1 MDMEEA
7 LRTFGVLVVAG
18 VVWVLLM
25 IFAVIRGFFKETT
38 VLALFVASGALGGLG
53 ALVNVYAA
61 HREFLQF
68 EFLYYFAFWWVVFGV
83 MLTIIPAVLHIRR
96 HMF

>member
-7 LRTFGVLVVAG
+7 LRTFGVLVIAG
-18 VVWVLLM
+18 VAWVLLM
-25 IFAVIRGFFKETT
+25 IFAVIRGFFKEMT
-38 VLALFVASGALGGLG
+38 VLVLFLASGALGGLA
-53 ALVNVYAA
+53 ALANVFVT